1 MKRLL
6 LAPGIAVMLAGCAGN
21 PPERATQTHTLRVGP
36 GETYKQPG
44 AAAAAAVRDDTI
56 VIDAGHYACAVWNTD
71 GLTIQA
77 DGDVVIEGP
86 VCKDK
91 GLFVIE
97 GRNVTVRGITF
108 GGAKSSDGNG
118 AGIRGQGENLTV
130 ESSTFLD
137 NQNGILATTAKTG
150 TVTIRNSIF
159 EGNGSCIQEK
169 LGCAH
174 GIYIAAKLL
183 RVENSTFRKQ
193 RDGHY
198 IKSRSERTELTGN
211 TIEDGADGTSS
222 YLVDLPDGGSLV
234 MRRNILEKGPR
245 SRNPACAITI
255 GEESTRHPTSEIVLE
270 DNRFS
275 NNMPNSTVFLRNL
288 TSGTP
293 RLSGNVFQGLVIAI
307 GTKIEQ
313 TAKPQEL

>member
-6 LAPGIAVMLAGCAGN
+6 MAPGIAVVLAGCASN
-21 PPERATQTHTLRVGP
+21 PPELATHARTLRVGP
-36 GETYKQPG
+36 DETYKQP
-44 AAAAAAVRDDTI
+44 AAAAEAALRGDTI
-56 VIDAGHYACAVWNTD
+56 IIDGGHYACAVWKAD
-71 GLTIQA
+71 DLTIQA
-77 DGDVVIEGP
+77 DGNVVIEGP

-97 GRNVTVRGITF
+97 GRNVTVRGISF
-108 GGAKSSDGNG
+108 RGAKSSDGNG

-150 TVTIRNSIF
+150 TVTIRNSVF
-159 EGNGSCIQEK
+159 EGNGTCIEEK

-174 GIYIAAKLL
+174 GIYITARLV
-183 RVENSTFRKQ
+183 RVEGSTFRRQ

-198 IKSRSERTELTGN
+198 IKSRSERTELIGN

-234 MRRNILEKGPR
+234 MLRNILEKGPK

-255 GEESTRHPTSEIVLE
+255 GEESARHPASEIVLE
-270 DNRFS
+270 NNRFW
-275 NNMPNSTVFLRNL
+275 NDMLNPTVFLRNL

-293 RLSGNVFQGLVIAI
+293 QLSGNIFRGSVTAV

-313 TAKPQEL
+313 QAIF